1 MKRRRFLTASSGSFA
16 LGLTQVRNSVVATDI
31 EISNVSE
38 SKPSNINSVLLNL
51 DKLRVTPLY
60 MDDSENLDIQLN
72 LRMSSEGS
80 LETKEADNVRFSNG
94 ETLTLSKIRA
104 RTGKDLSQIS
114 INNLSS
120 SDTNGFVQ
128 VKVKHPSI
136 DSNTYRRDFVIP
148 SPSIPRSV
156 FSNSLVAWYRFE
168 DGDARDYTSN
178 DRIPA
183 TFADNTDYGG
193 TVTSESEYVQNGGVN
208 DFKSGNNSGAFQ
220 FSGDNTREYISL
232 DSRSVNNLS
241 DYTICMWVENPSP
254 EEYFLSIANDSQDNE
269 LIFGQDLNSSSW
281 EHCAVTRDSSSKNAY
296 LNGSEDSG
304 FLWKNRYGSDPLDVD
319 GFIIGQ
325 EQDTVGNSFEASQ
338 AHGGKVDDIRIYN
351 EALSKPEIND
361 IYDATKPN

>member
-1 MKRRRFLTASSGSFA
+1 MASSGSFA
-16 LGLTQVRNSVVATDI
+16 LGLNQVQSPTVATDI
-31 EISNVSE
+31 KISNVSE
-38 SKPSNINSVLLNL
+38 SEPSSINSVLLKL
-51 DKLRVTPLY
+51 DKLRITPSY
-60 MDDSENLDIQLN
+60 MNNSENLNIQLN
-72 LRMSSEGS
+72 LQMSSEGS
-80 LETKEADNVRFSNG
+80 SETKEADISFNNS
-94 ETLTLSKIRA
+94 ETLTLSKIRD
-104 RTGKDLSQIS
+104 RTGKDLSQIF
-114 INNLSS
+114 IDNLSG

-128 VKVKHPSI
+128 VKLKHPSI

-254 EEYFLSIANDSQDNE
+254 GEYFLSIANDSQDNE

-281 EHCAVTRDSSSKNAY
+281 EHCAVTRDSNSKNAY

-325 EQDTVGNSFEASQ
+325 EQDTVENGFNESQ

-351 EALSKPEIND
+351 EVLSKSEIND